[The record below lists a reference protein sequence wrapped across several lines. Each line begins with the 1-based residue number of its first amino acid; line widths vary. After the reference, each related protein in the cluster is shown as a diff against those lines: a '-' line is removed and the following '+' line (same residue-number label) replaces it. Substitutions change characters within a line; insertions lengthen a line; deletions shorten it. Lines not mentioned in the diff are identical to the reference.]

1 MTIRE
6 LQYKIQDAIDEYGV
20 PDDAELRVVS
30 NKDGEMDI
38 RAEYGC
44 GFHLLAENVNGGGRR

>member
-6 LQYKIQDAIDEYGV
+6 LQYKIQEAIDEYGV
-20 PDDAELRVVS
+20 TDDAKVKVMR
-30 NKDGEMDI
+30 DGEGKFFI

-44 GFHLLAENVNGGGRR
+44 GHFALVDDVNKD

>member
-1 MTIRE
+1 MTIRD
-6 LQYKIQDAIDEYGV
+6 LQYKIQEAIDEYGI
-20 PDDAELRVVS
+20 PDNAKLRIVA

-44 GFHLLAENVNGGGRR
+44 GFHLLAKNVNGER

>member
-6 LQYKIQDAIDEYGV
+6 LQYKIQEAIDEYGV
-20 PDDAELRVVS
+20 PDDAEVKVTR
-30 NKDGEMDI
+30 DGEGRFFI

-44 GFHLLAENVNGGGRR
+44 GHFPLVENMNNN

>member
-6 LQYKIQDAIDEYGV
+6 LQYKVPEMIDEYGV
-20 PDDAELRVVS
+20 PDDAEVKVTRDDQGRFS
-30 NKDGEMDI
+30 I

-44 GFHLLAENVNGGGRR
+44 GQFELVADVNGT